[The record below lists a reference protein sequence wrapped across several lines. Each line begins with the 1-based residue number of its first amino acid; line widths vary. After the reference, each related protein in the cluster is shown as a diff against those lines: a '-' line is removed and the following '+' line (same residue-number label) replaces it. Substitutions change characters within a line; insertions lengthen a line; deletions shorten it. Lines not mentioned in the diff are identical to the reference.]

1 MVAVVCSGRRGESA
15 PGPRSYRFDF
25 AALSG
30 IVALMRATS
39 NLLVSLSTAGVLSL
53 GLLGLCARAE
63 ARAASEPA
71 QARDQAAAKAA
82 AKTPAKAVA
91 GPAGA
96 DAPGPVAPV
105 RAVTPAV
112 PLEPA
117 PAAAPRG
124 GALEAALEAEATWRV
139 SRAAGASKTGGA
151 ANGARRALFDAAK
164 ARAQLGH
171 SAHAVAYLEEYLA
184 DGHADPEAERM
195 LDRLVPKLVPV
206 DIVVDADPRDAPIT
220 VEIDFYGKP
229 SDVLPPLILQLTRD
243 EGPEGLQR
251 RTVLLTPGKWNIAAP
266 EDGYYDAVEEDV
278 DVVTGARPE
287 VNLTLRADMPAGDR
301 PAFIGLRAASSPF
314 FMGAVGVGL
323 LSGGQV
329 QYRRI
334 LGRSG
339 DDCSASIYRCTELLS
354 SSVTLRSTGTAL
366 LGASLGVG
374 TALLSGLA
382 PTRRQRAIIWGVESG
397 VGLGALVGGAIG
409 VSFAAGD
416 FNGLRPDSWE
426 DEAYRDSATS
436 AAARHSGS
444 AFALGFGT
452 SLLVYSVYYLLR
464 DQVNAH
470 IGMRKRR
477 RDRGRVFALSPSGGA
492 GRLGGGL
499 VGRF

>member
-1 MVAVVCSGRRGESA
+1 
-15 PGPRSYRFDF
+15 
-25 AALSG
+25 
-30 IVALMRATS
+30 MRAPST
-39 NLLVSLSTAGVLSL
+39 LLVSLSTAGALSL
-53 GLLGLCARAE
+53 GLFGLSSRAE
-63 ARAASEPA
+63 ARTASEPA
-71 QARDQAAAKAA
+71 Q
-82 AKTPAKAVA
+82 VS
-91 GPAGA
+91 GPTGTK
-96 DAPGPVAPV
+96 APGGAVSDTAGTAAPEPVAPV
-105 RAVTPAV
+105 RAAAPAV
-112 PLEPA
+112 PLEPV
-117 PAAAPRG
+117 PAAPSSG
-124 GALEAALEAEATWRV
+124 GALEHALEAEATWRA
-139 SRAAGASKTGGA
+139 SRVAGASKTGGA
-151 ANGARRALFDAAK
+151 AKGTRRALLDAAK

-171 SAHAVAYLEEYLA
+171 NAHAVAYIEEYLS

-195 LDRLVPKLVPV
+195 LDHLVPKLVPV

-251 RTVLLTPGKWNIAAP
+251 RTVLLTPGKWNVAVP
-266 EDGYYDAVEEDV
+266 EDGYYDGLDEDV
-278 DVVTGARPE
+278 DIVSGTRPDVE
-287 VNLTLRADMPAGDR
+287 LTLRADMPAGDR

-334 LGRSG
+334 LGRT
-339 DDCSASIYRCTELLS
+339 DNDCSASIYRCTELLS

-416 FNGLRPDSWE
+416 FNGLRPDTWE
-426 DEAYRDSATS
+426 EEDYRDSATS

-452 SLLVYSVYYLLR
+452 SLLVYSVYYLFR

-470 IGMRKRR
+470 RGMRKRR